1 MDRNKFIQSSANIR
15 VLEKKL
21 LSKVYLERLIEA
33 TDLSEALK
41 FLGDTV
47 YQEYIVKLNKA
58 ENYEEVLK
66 KEQVRSFKEVYSISP
81 DRRIVDLL
89 AYKYYYHNMKVL
101 VKEDILEE
109 DFHDLYI
116 ELGDFNETEFKESLS
131 KIQKE
136 DSPLKEAMKFA
147 KENFENTK
155 NPQEIDLIIDKMY
168 FEKLIELA
176 DSLDVEFFK
185 KYLEDLI
192 DFTNI
197 TILLRSKSQNR
208 DIKFLDKLL
217 ISGGSISK
225 KEYEKYFNG
234 DISHDSSLFSNTRIA
249 KSVGIGIEDYN
260 KTGSLSIFEKE
271 EDNYFIKSL
280 KDVKRITY
288 GPEVIFAYLYAK
300 EMEIKNLRIILISK
314 LNKLDSSFIRER
326 LRETYV

>member
-47 YQEYIVKLNKA
+47 YQEHIVKLNKA

-116 ELGDFNETEFKESLS
+116 ELGDFNETEFKESFS

-225 KEYEKYFNG
+225 KEYKKYFNG

-271 EDNYFIKSL
+271 EDNYFMKSL
-280 KDVKRITY
+280 KDVKRVTY